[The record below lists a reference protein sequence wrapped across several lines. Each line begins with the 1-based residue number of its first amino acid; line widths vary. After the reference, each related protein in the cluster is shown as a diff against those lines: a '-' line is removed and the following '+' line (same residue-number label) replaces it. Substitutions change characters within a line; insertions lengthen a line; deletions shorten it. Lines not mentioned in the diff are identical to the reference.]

1 MAVVGPAQSQDPKPE
16 SEANTER
23 EGDDEGKTNN
33 EQTHETK
40 RNERSE

>member
-23 EGDDEGKTNN
+23 QIEREGDDEGKTNN

-40 RNERSE
+40 